1 MLKEKLL
8 VRVWISAKGKKSYA
22 LVYDLGY
29 RTLYLTFSVSDI
41 AEVLGTSVATLL
53 DYNEGFYKVETEE

>member
-29 RTLYLTFSVSDI
+29 RLLYLSFSVSDI
-41 AEVLGTSVATLL
+41 AEVLGISVAALL
-53 DYNEGFYKVETEE
+53 DYNEGIYRVESEE